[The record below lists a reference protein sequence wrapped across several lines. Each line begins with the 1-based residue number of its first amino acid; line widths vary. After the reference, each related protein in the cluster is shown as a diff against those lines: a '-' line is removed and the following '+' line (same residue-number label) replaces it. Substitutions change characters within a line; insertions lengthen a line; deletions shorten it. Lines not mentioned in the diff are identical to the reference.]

1 MERKLSTIFASD
13 VVGFSKMM
21 AANEELT
28 LELLQQRRLVID
40 GLIAEH
46 GGTIFGSAGDSVI
59 AEFASPIKATECAV
73 QMQGKMQAMNEDVP
87 EERKMVFRVGINIG
101 DVMVSQDNL
110 YGDAVNIAA
119 RLEGQAKPD
128 GICISK
134 SVLDM
139 VSQKLQVSYEDA
151 GELALKNIAH
161 PVQAYF
167 VIQKRGATRY
177 VQHADA
183 PQLKVER
190 IESGSLA
197 VMLFKNLSKDEE
209 QAYFCEGFS
218 EDLISALSRFRK
230 LTVLSGNAS
239 FAYRDKSRSPK
250 EIGRELGVRY
260 ILEGSVRKLG
270 PRMRVSASLISA
282 EREHTVWSNNFDTT
296 IDEIFDIQD
305 ELVETIVSTIVG
317 RVEADALQELTSNRP
332 ENLAAYDV
340 VLQGLEYHR
349 RSMTA
354 GENARKAHELFNK
367 AIEIDPNY
375 ARAHAWSACSLA
387 NTAGWY
393 PQDFDDSWF
402 DDCTA
407 SVTRALEIDPND
419 PEAHRIMGAIKLSGG
434 DFELATY
441 HHERAVELCPSDAY
455 IRSRYAS
462 LLIYLGEPQ
471 QALDEIHR
479 AMRVDPFC
487 PDVLFEDEGMGYYW
501 LENYGNAIKSLRK
514 VKVPT
519 RNSLFYLAAALAKA
533 EQTETASDTLK
544 QAITT
549 MDMTVE
555 GFVSS
560 QGYKNQEKRDE
571 LLQTL
576 EPIAV

>member
-21 AANEELT
+21 AANEEMT
-28 LELLQQRRLVID
+28 LDLLNQRRLVID

-73 QMQGKMQAMNEDVP
+73 QMQGKMQAMNDDVP

-119 RLEGQAKPD
+119 RLEAEAKPD

-139 VSQKLQVSYEDA
+139 VSRKIQVSYQDA
-151 GELALKNIAH
+151 GELVLKNIEH

-177 VQHADA
+177 VQHTEA
-183 PQLKVER
+183 PQVKVER
-190 IESGSLA
+190 TEAGSLA

-230 LTVLSGNAS
+230 LTVVSGNAS
-239 FAYRDKSRSPK
+239 FAYQDKSSSPK
-250 EIGRELGVRY
+250 KIGRELGVRY

-270 PRMRVSASLISA
+270 PKMRISTSLISA
-282 EREHTVWSNNFDTT
+282 DRENTVWSNNFDTT
-296 IDEIFDIQD
+296 MDEIFDIQD

-317 RVEADALQELTSNRP
+317 RVEADALQDLTNNRP

-375 ARAHAWSACSLA
+375 ARAHAWRACSMA

-393 PQDFDDSWF
+393 PDDFDDSWF

-407 SVTRALEIDPND
+407 SVTRALEIDSND
-419 PEAHRIMGAIKLSGG
+419 PEAHRIMGAIKLVTG
-434 DFELATY
+434 DFDLATY

-479 AMRVDPFC
+479 AMRIDPFC
-487 PDVLFEDEGMGYYW
+487 PDVLFEDEGMSYYW
-501 LENYGNAIKSLRK
+501 LGEFTAAIDSLRK
-514 VKVPT
+514 LKVPT
-519 RNSLFYLAAALAKA
+519 RNSLFYHACALAKT
-533 EQTETASDTLK
+533 EQTEKATETLK

-555 GFVSS
+555 RFVNS
-560 QGYKNQEKRDE
+560 QEYKEQEKCDE
-571 LLQTL
+571 LLETL
-576 EPIAV
+576 NAIAV

>member
-1 MERKLSTIFASD
+1 
-13 VVGFSKMM
+13 MM

-46 GGTIFGSAGDSVI
+46 SGTIFGSAGDSVI

-239 FAYRDKSRSPK
+239 FAYRDRSSSPK
-250 EIGRELGVRY
+250 EIGQELGVRY

>member
-21 AANEELT
+21 AANEEQT
-28 LELLQQRRLVID
+28 LDLLKQRRLVID

-59 AEFASPIKATECAV
+59 AEFSSPIKATECAV
-73 QMQGKMQAMNEDVP
+73 QMQGKMQAMNEDVS
-87 EERKMVFRVGINIG
+87 EEKKMAFRIGINIG

-119 RLEGQAKPD
+119 RLEAEAMPD

-139 VSQKLQVSYEDA
+139 VSQKLQVSYQDA
-151 GELALKNIAH
+151 GELELKNIDH
-161 PVQAYF
+161 LVQAYF

-177 VQHADA
+177 VHHSDG
-183 PQLKVER
+183 PKVKVDR

-230 LTVLSGNAS
+230 LTLVSGNAS
-239 FAYRDKSRSPK
+239 FAYRDKSSPPK

-270 PRMRVSASLISA
+270 PRMRISASLISA
-282 EREHTVWSNNFDTT
+282 ERDHTVWSNNFDTT
-296 IDEIFDIQD
+296 MDEIFDIQD

-354 GENARKAHELFNK
+354 GENARKANELFNK

-387 NTAGWY
+387 NKAGWY
-393 PQDFDDSWF
+393 PQDMEDTWF
-402 DDCTA
+402 DDCIA
-407 SVTRALEIDPND
+407 SVTRALEIDSND

-462 LLIYLGEPQ
+462 LLIYLGQPE

-479 AMRVDPFC
+479 AMRIDPFC
-487 PDVLFEDEGMGYYW
+487 PDVLFEDEGMSYYW
-501 LENYGNAIKSLRK
+501 LGQFTEAIDSLRK

-519 RNSLFYLAAALAKA
+519 RNSLFYHACALAKS
-533 EQTETASDTLK
+533 EQTEKATETLK

-549 MDMTVE
+549 HDMTVE
-555 GFVSS
+555 RFVAS
-560 QGYKNQEKRDE
+560 QEYKDQEKREE
-571 LLQTL
+571 LLETLQT
-576 EPIAV
+576 ITA

>member
-1 MERKLSTIFASD
+1 
-13 VVGFSKMM
+13 MM
-21 AANEELT
+21 AANEEQT
-28 LELLQQRRLVID
+28 LDLLKQRRLVID

-46 GGTIFGSAGDSVI
+46 SGTIFGSAGDSVI

-87 EERKMVFRVGINIG
+87 EERKMVFRIGINIG

-177 VQHADA
+177 VQHADS

-239 FAYRDKSRSPK
+239 FAYRDKSSSPK
-250 EIGRELGVRY
+250 EIGQELGVRY

-296 IDEIFDIQD
+296 MDEIFDIQD

-332 ENLAAYDV
+332 ENLAAYDI

-354 GENARKAHELFNK
+354 GENARKAYELFNK

-533 EQTETASDTLK
+533 EQTKTASDTLK

-560 QGYKNQEKRDE
+560 QGYKNQVKRDE

>member
-21 AANEELT
+21 AANEEQT
-28 LELLQQRRLVID
+28 LDLLKQRRLVID

-46 GGTIFGSAGDSVI
+46 SGTIFGSAGDSVI

-177 VQHADA
+177 VQHTDA

-239 FAYRDKSRSPK
+239 FAYRDKSSSPK

-533 EQTETASDTLK
+533 EQT
-544 QAITT
+544 
-549 MDMTVE
+549 
-555 GFVSS
+555 
-560 QGYKNQEKRDE
+560 
-571 LLQTL
+571 
-576 EPIAV
+576 P